1 MNEIEVDLDLGLNP
15 FCFETEIKIETRK
28 KNLTVSR
35 GTELIERKDTSKS
48 YFANIVHTQEV
59 DKEEFIKLYTS
70 QIKAYFDLTK
80 TAYKVFFIFLRIYQ
94 DAIGKD
100 HFYLSCKKA
109 MSLAEKIDHFVLSES
124 IFYRG
129 IKELIEKRIIA
140 KTNEKN
146 WYFINPAIVF
156 NGDRARFV
164 SEIIKKK
171 EAMEEQP
178 ESVVSNG
185 GSNNNVKGK
194 NKSIESVIEDVSS
207 QEDIDA
213 LIARLQAK
221 KSQGK
226 MAWCAETEEA
236 TLLPPEE
243 PLDWDNI

>member
-1 MNEIEVDLDLGLNP
+1 
-15 FCFETEIKIETRK
+15 
-28 KNLTVSR
+28 
-35 GTELIERKDTSKS
+35 
-48 YFANIVHTQEV
+48 
-59 DKEEFIKLYTS
+59 
-70 QIKAYFDLTK
+70 
-80 TAYKVFFIFLRIYQ
+80 
-94 DAIGKD
+94 
-100 HFYLSCKKA
+100 
-109 MSLAEKIDHFVLSES
+109 MSLAEKIEHFILSES

-171 EAMEEQP
+171 EVMEEQP
-178 ESVVSNG
+178 ESVASTERRN
-185 GSNNNVKGK
+185 K
-194 NKSIESVIEDVSS
+194 NIKEEGITIEAVIEDVNS
-207 QEDIDA
+207 QEDIDL

-221 KSQGK
+221 KHQGAMMSK
-226 MAWCAETEEA
+226 SMGRCSTVEAA